1 MDPLDRFLRRPLAEV
16 LVSQGVLAKEQVEK
30 LAESAHATGDSLGE
44 ALIDSGALTA
54 WDFARVVATHYQMP
68 VHPLAGY
75 KFDADLGAG
84 YSPDLLHRHKIVPL
98 ARFGRTRTFAVM
110 EPPTRALLADLQQ
123 AVGHATPLYFFVA
136 PGDEI
141 RRVLEDKVKVVD
153 VSADPTWQNIFDSAE
168 QEVLKELKKG

>member
-16 LVSQGVLAKEQVEK
+16 LVSQGVLGREQVDK
-30 LAESAHATGDSLGE
+30 LSESAAAAGDTLGE
-44 ALIDSGALTA
+44 AILDSGALTA

-68 VHPLAGY
+68 VHPLSGY
-75 KFDADLGAG
+75 KFDADLAAG
-84 YSPDLLHRHKIVPL
+84 YPPDLLHRHRIVPL

-110 EPPTRALLADLQQ
+110 EPPTRKLLGELQQ
-123 AVGHATPLYFFVA
+123 CVGHATPLFFFVA

-141 RRVLEDKVKVVD
+141 RRVLDDKVKMVD

-168 QEVLKELKKG
+168 QEVMKELKKS